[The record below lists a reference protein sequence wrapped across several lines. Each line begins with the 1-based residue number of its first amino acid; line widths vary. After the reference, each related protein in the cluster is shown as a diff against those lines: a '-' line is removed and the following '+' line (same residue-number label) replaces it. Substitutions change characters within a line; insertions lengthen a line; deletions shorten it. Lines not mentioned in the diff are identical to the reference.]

1 MTLLASTEDFG
12 TLPSVCVTDTPEGLS
27 VIQSPECAASIWQRR
42 PLPSFQKWIDALA
55 PDQLPD
61 ARVILRPEQV
71 RDVVAGVCDAHGT
84 PDCLERDLLTDDV
97 AALADIFAK
106 LMETSF
112 IRLRLDVIN
121 TNACCRFHMDAI
133 TARLICTYRG
143 PGTQYG
149 ISGGMAEPSQI
160 FTTATGAAILLRG
173 KLWPERPRS
182 GLLHRS
188 PPVKDTGLTRLVLVL
203 DPIADPDDETGEM
216 VLH

>member
-1 MTLLASTEDFG
+1 MTLLAETEDFG
-12 TLPSVCVTDTPEGLS
+12 TVPGVCVTNTPEGLS
-27 VIQSPECAASIWQRR
+27 VIQSTECAASIWQRR
-42 PLPSFQKWIDALA
+42 PLPSFQKWVDALA
-55 PDQLPD
+55 PDQLPK

-71 RDVVAGVCDAHGT
+71 RDAVAGICDAGGT
-84 PDCLERDLLTDDV
+84 PDCPERDLLADDV

-106 LMETSF
+106 LMDTSF

-121 TNACCRFHMDAI
+121 TNACCLFHMDAI

-149 ISGGMAEPSQI
+149 VSDGMAEPSQI
-160 FTTATGAAILLRG
+160 FTTATGAPILLRG

-188 PPVKDTGLTRLVLVL
+188 PPVKGTGLTRLVLVL
-203 DPIADPDDETGEM
+203 DPIADPEDETGEM
-216 VLH
+216 ILH